1 MRCATTTDHGPSFS
15 ALISTVSTVGS
26 YGCRDVWDM
35 LHVYVG
41 PSQVEF
47 AGEGLYARWAV
58 IGAELVT

>member
-1 MRCATTTDHGPSFS
+1 MKPSRTFVFTFT
-15 ALISTVSTVGS
+15 ALIGS
-26 YGCRDVWDM
+26 YCCRDVWDM

>member
-1 MRCATTTDHGPSFS
+1 MRCETTTDHGPVFS
-15 ALISTVSTVGS
+15 ALISTVSTVVS

-47 AGEGLYARWAV
+47 AGEGLYAR
-58 IGAELVT
+58 